1 MSRGVLAVAV
11 LLLAGCGAEEPAAA
25 PAPPPEVEVPAPLA
39 PAPPPELEVQAPTPT
54 TGGADLVAGDAA
66 RGAELYGQFCWTCHG
81 AEGRGDGPTS
91 AALSPKPAD
100 HTDPRY
106 MESLSDAHL
115 YRVIAEGGVAV
126 GKSPLM
132 TAWGA
137 VLDDQAIRDL
147 VAHLRALS
155 GS

>member
-1 MSRGVLAVAV
+1 MSTS
-11 LLLAGCGAEEPAAA
+11 A
-25 PAPPPEVEVPAPLA
+25 PA
-39 PAPPPELEVQAPTPT
+39 
-54 TGGADLVAGDAA
+54 TGGVADLATGDAA

-81 AEGRGDGPTS
+81 AEGRGDGPT
-91 AALSPKPAD
+91 AATLSPKPAD
-100 HTDPRY
+100 HSDARY
-106 MESLSDAHL
+106 MGSLSDEHL
-115 YRVIAEGGVAV
+115 YRVIAEGGAAV

>member
-1 MSRGVLAVAV
+1 MTWRVLAVAV
-11 LLLAGCGAEEPAAA
+11 LLLAGCGAEEPAPA
-25 PAPPPEVEVPAPLA
+25 PAPEVEVPVPPVPA
-39 PAPPPELEVQAPTPT
+39 PAPELEVQAPTPAP
-54 TGGADLVAGDAA
+54 GGGTDPVAADAA

-106 MESLSDAHL
+106 MGSLSDEHL
-115 YRVIAEGGVAV
+115 YRVIAEGGIAV